1 MLKARDYGEA
11 DKLLTIFTR
20 ARGKVQAIV
29 KGVRKPK
36 SRLRGGIQ
44 PLTLSDFLMYEG
56 RSLDTVTQVEV
67 REPFYTLGLDLSRM
81 SYATYM
87 ADLSDGVLPEKEKNE
102 PVFSLLL
109 ASWRLLGEG
118 VDPELTALMFSL
130 RTMAITGY
138 RPEITVC
145 VHCRQPSGSDN
156 SYRFSIQLGGILCY
170 RCREI
175 DTSAIAIPPV
185 SLAVMRQ
192 LLRMPLAILPRLKVA
207 APVSRQLDEIL
218 YNYIKYR
225 LERNL
230 RSRDFLMEIK
240 RLGP

>member
-1 MLKARDYGEA
+1 M
-11 DKLLTIFTR
+11 LTIFTR

-36 SRLRGGIQ
+36 SRLRGGVQ
-44 PLTLSDFLMYEG
+44 PLTLSDFQMYEG

-67 REPFYTLGLDLSRM
+67 RDPFYPLGQDLTRM
-81 SYATYM
+81 TYATYM
-87 ADLSDGVLPEKEKNE
+87 ADLTDGMLPEKEKNE

-109 ASWRLLGEG
+109 SSWRLLGEEAE
-118 VDPELTALMFSL
+118 PELVALMFEL
-130 RTMAITGY
+130 RMMALAGY
-138 RPEITVC
+138 WPETTTC
-145 VHCRQPSGSDN
+145 VHCHETPGSDTRHKF
-156 SYRFSIQLGGILCY
+156 SYQLGGLLCY
-170 RCREI
+170 RCWEA
-175 DTSAIAIPPV
+175 DTSAAAISPA

-192 LLRMPLAILPRLKVA
+192 LLRMPPAMLPRLKVT

-218 YNYIKYR
+218 HNYIKYR

-230 RSRDFLMEIK
+230 RSREFLMEIK